1 MPARSPTASMPSDP
15 AGKVR
20 MEHIAQRAGVSLMT
34 VSRAFRAPQRVAAA
48 TRERIQEAATELGYV
63 GSAFASQLASG
74 RTRLIAVVLP
84 DLRNP
89 AFALEIQGLSD
100 GLGDQFDLVFSGE
113 NEAMDPGPRRIR
125 SLLGYQPAALVVHGG
140 LQDAEALELVARR
153 GVPFVELGS
162 LTGKGQQISVGY
174 SNRAAGKAA
183 TEHLISRGYR
193 RIGFVSSRK
202 AGNQRAADRWA
213 GFRAALKAA
222 DIAARPDLELETTLG
237 YGKGAEAVD
246 ELMRRESKLQA
257 VFFTGD
263 GWALGAL
270 FHCQKKGIRVPEQL
284 AIMGFDDQE
293 LTSMTVP
300 QLSSVHVPRYEMG
313 YEAGK
318 VLRQALNGSQVKR
331 HRLDLGFKVV
341 CRGTT

>member
-1 MPARSPTASMPSDP
+1 
-15 AGKVR
+15 
-20 MEHIAQRAGVSLMT
+20 MT

-48 TRERIQEAATELGYV
+48 TLERIQEAASELGYV
-63 GSAFASQLASG
+63 GSALASQLASG

-113 NEAMDPGPRRIR
+113 NEATDAAPRRIR

-140 LQDAEALELVARR
+140 LHDAESLELVARR
-153 GVPFVELGS
+153 GVPFIELGS
-162 LTGKGQQISVGY
+162 LTGKGQHISVGY

-183 TEHLISRGYR
+183 TEHLIGRGYR
-193 RIGFVSSRK
+193 HIGFVSSRK
-202 AGNQRAADRWA
+202 ADNQRAADRWA
-213 GFRAALKAA
+213 GFRAALKSAR
-222 DIAARPDLELETTLG
+222 IAPRVDLELETTLG

-246 ELMRRESKLQA
+246 ELMRRERRLQA
-257 VFFTGD
+257 IFFTGD
-263 GWALGAL
+263 GWAVGAL
-270 FHCQKKGIRVPEQL
+270 LHCQRAGIQIPKHL
-284 AIMGFDDQE
+284 ALMGFDDQE
-293 LTSMTVP
+293 LTSMTQP

-313 YEAGK
+313 YQAGML
-318 VLRQALNGSQVKR
+318 LRQTLNGTPVERSK
-331 HRLDLGFKVV
+331 LDLGFKVV